1 MEEPIEAWHRNDPP
15 GADLHSWWE
24 STGSGETVQ
33 RVRVQ
38 AQPLGRLPDRDEVG
52 RQHLRHWAGAHGK
65 PSIAAGL

>member
-1 MEEPIEAWHRNDPP
+1 MEEPIEAWHRHDPP
-15 GADLHSWWE
+15 GADLHSWRE

-52 RQHLRHWAGAHGK
+52 RQHL
-65 PSIAAGL
+65 